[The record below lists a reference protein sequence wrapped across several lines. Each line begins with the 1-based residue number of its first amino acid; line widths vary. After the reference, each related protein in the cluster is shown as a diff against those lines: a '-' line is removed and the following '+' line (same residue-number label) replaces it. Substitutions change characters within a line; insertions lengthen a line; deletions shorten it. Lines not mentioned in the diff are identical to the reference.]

1 MHRRL
6 SLLTILAVSTACA
19 LSAVTAAAKTRTYS
33 SGNLHA
39 VIPGDDHGQ
48 VFSIRVPD
56 KAKIKNVRVSLR
68 ANGFTSNLYAYVMSP
83 TGQSVAIDEETA
95 SDGEGLGS
103 GPNSCEGTPM
113 SVDDEAATPLSLG
126 TSPYAGL
133 FQPYQPL
140 TPFNTHQMK
149 GRWNLV
155 LLNYNNGDFDIK
167 PGCWK
172 LRIRS

>member
-1 MHRRL
+1 MHRR
-6 SLLTILAVSTACA
+6 SSALTILAVCTACA
-19 LSAVTAAAKTRTYS
+19 LGAGTVAAKTRTYS
-33 SGNLHA
+33 SGKLHA
-39 VIPGDDHGQ
+39 VIPGSDHGQ
-48 VFSIRVPD
+48 VFGIKVPD
-56 KAKIKNVRVSLR
+56 RGRVKNVRVSLR
-68 ANGFTSNLYAYVMSP
+68 ADGFTSNLYAYVMSP

-103 GPNSCEGTPM
+103 GPNSCKGTPM
-113 SVDDEAATPLSLG
+113 SVDDDAATPLSAG
-126 TSPYAGL
+126 TAPYAGL

-140 TPFNTHQMK
+140 TPFNTHEMK

-172 LRIRS
+172 LKIKS